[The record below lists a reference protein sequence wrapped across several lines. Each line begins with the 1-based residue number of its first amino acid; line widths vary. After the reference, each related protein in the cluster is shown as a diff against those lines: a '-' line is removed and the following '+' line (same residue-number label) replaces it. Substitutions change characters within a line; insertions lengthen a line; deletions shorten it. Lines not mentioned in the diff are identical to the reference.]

1 MKKLILIT
9 GLVFAFVQMKSQGN
23 LQFNQVKLLNAS
35 ETVPNGKVWK
45 VENIVYSTE
54 VVSATAWGS
63 LGYSGTTANEQV
75 NKIILNGNQITVR
88 KSSSQAGN
96 SNANS
101 VTWEMAYP
109 LWLSSGT
116 VIAPGTGVLY
126 INVVEFNV
134 VQ

>member
-45 VENIVYSTE
+45 VENMVYSTE